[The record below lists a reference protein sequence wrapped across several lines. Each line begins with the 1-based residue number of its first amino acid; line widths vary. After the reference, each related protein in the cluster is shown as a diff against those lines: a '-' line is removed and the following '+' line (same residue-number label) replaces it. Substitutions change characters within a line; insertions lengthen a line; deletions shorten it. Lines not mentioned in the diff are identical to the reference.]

1 MTPQEERAF
10 GIISSLSSDGK
21 VWRISPVP
29 FIQNDEEAT
38 VSRIGKDNIAS
49 KKQLL
54 SLQEMDLSKR
64 SVPEEYITKQ
74 FYIELPPNSIEL
86 LQLSAERVWIPGSVP
101 SE

>member
-1 MTPQEERAF
+1 MF
-10 GIISSLSSDGK
+10 ISSLSQDGK

-38 VSRIGKDNIAS
+38 VSMIGRDNTAS